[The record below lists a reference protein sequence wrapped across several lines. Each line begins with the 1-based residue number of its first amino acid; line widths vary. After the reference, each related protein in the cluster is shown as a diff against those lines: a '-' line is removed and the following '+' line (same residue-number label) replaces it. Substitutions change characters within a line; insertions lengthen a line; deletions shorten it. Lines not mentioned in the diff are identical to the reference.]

1 MIDIRSSRRRAATQG
16 KEKNRQ
22 RVCVVSYR
30 LLSLQLL
37 LVLHLLLLHLLLL
50 HRLLHLL
57 GLRWLLLQLLLFLL
71 LLRLLLLLLLAQ
83 RAQGWPPSTC
93 TSASTSSVVAD
104 HCLPA
109 VAMILRLLLLLS
121 VLLLGGGGGR
131 HTCTR
136 GHNIPPMPTAKKQHA
151 HTHTRLSIPRRSSLA
166 SACRA
171 CVRFMSMLC
180 GWEGG

>member
-1 MIDIRSSRRRAATQG
+1 M
-16 KEKNRQ
+16 
-22 RVCVVSYR
+22 VSYG
-30 LLSLQLL
+30 LLSLQL
-37 LVLHLLLLHLLLL
+37 LLLLHLLLL

-104 HCLPA
+104 QCLPA
-109 VAMILRLLLLLS
+109 VAMILHLLLS

-151 HTHTRLSIPRRSSLA
+151 HTHTRLTIPRRSSLA
-166 SACRA
+166 SACR
-171 CVRFMSMLC
+171 VRAFNVYAVWL
-180 GWEGG
+180 

>member
-1 MIDIRSSRRRAATQG
+1 
-16 KEKNRQ
+16 
-22 RVCVVSYR
+22 VCVVSYR

-93 TSASTSSVVAD
+93 TSASASSVVAD
-104 HCLPA
+104 QCLPA
-109 VAMILRLLLLLS
+109 VAMILHLLRLLLLS

-136 GHNIPPMPTAKKQHA
+136 GHNIPPMPTGKKQHA
-151 HTHTRLSIPRRSSLA
+151 HTHTHALAYRGAFLSHQHVA
-166 SACRA
+166 RA
-171 CVRFMSMLC
+171 CVLC
-180 GWEGG
+180 LCCVVGSV